1 MLKLIHPL
9 MTPELLY
16 VLQAMGHGDN
26 IVICDRNHPATTIA
40 ASTTHSKLLTVFGA
54 NLEQLSEAILTH
66 FPLDTFVEEPIFR
79 MEVVGN
85 PDELVD
91 AHRNMQRVADAA
103 EGRPISI
110 GALERFEF
118 YAEAARS
125 FAIVQTSDAGPY
137 GCFILKKGV
146 L

>member
-9 MTPELLY
+9 MTPDLLY
-16 VLQAMGHGDN
+16 VLQAMGHGDD

-40 ASTTHSKLLTVFGA
+40 NSTVHGKLLTVFGA

-66 FPLDTFVEEPIFR
+66 FPLDTFVNEPISR
-79 MEVVGN
+79 MKVVGN
-85 PDELVD
+85 PDEMVA
-91 AHRNMQRVADAA
+91 AHHTMQRVADSA
-103 EGRPISI
+103 EGKRIAMR
-110 GALERFEF
+110 ALERFEF
-118 YAEAARS
+118 YEHAARS

>member
-1 MLKLIHPL
+1 MLKMIHPL

-16 VLQAMGHGDN
+16 VLQAMGHGDD

-40 ASTTHSKLLTVFGA
+40 ATTVHGKLLTVFGA
-54 NLEQLSEAILTH
+54 SLEQLSEAILTH
-66 FPLDTFVEEPIFR
+66 LPLDTFVDAPISR
-79 MEVVGN
+79 MEVVGD
-85 PDELVD
+85 PAELVE
-91 AHRNMQRVADAA
+91 AHRDMQRVADTV
-103 EGRPISI
+103 EGRPVSI
-110 GALERFEF
+110 RALERFEF
-118 YAEAARS
+118 YKQAAQS

>member
-16 VLQAMGHGDN
+16 VLQAMGHGDTL
-26 IVICDRNHPATTIA
+26 VICDRNHPATTIA
-40 ASTTHSKLLTVFGA
+40 ASTVHGKLLTVFGA

-66 FPLDTFVEEPIFR
+66 LPLDTFVDEPVER
-79 MEVVGN
+79 MEVVGK
-85 PDELVD
+85 PAQLVE
-91 AHRNMQRVADAA
+91 AHHMMQRVADTI
-103 EGRPISI
+103 EGRPVGIR
-110 GALERFEF
+110 ALERFRF
-118 YAEAARS
+118 YEEAGKS

>member
-16 VLQAMGHGDN
+16 VLQAMGHGDT

-40 ASTTHSKLLTVFGA
+40 ASTVHGKLLTVFGA
-54 NLEQLSEAILTH
+54 NLEQLSESILTH
-66 FPLDTFVEEPIFR
+66 LPLDTFVDEPISR
-79 MEVVGN
+79 MEVVGS
-85 PDELVD
+85 PAELVE
-91 AHRNMQRVADAA
+91 AHRTMQRVADSF
-103 EGRPISI
+103 EGKPVVIR
-110 GALERFEF
+110 ALERFDF
-118 YAEAARS
+118 YKEAGQS

>member
-1 MLKLIHPL
+1 MLKQIHPL

-16 VLQAMGHGDN
+16 VLQAMGHGDT

-40 ASTTHSKLLTVFGA
+40 ASTVHGELLTVFGA
-54 NLEQLSEAILTH
+54 NLEELSEAILTH
-66 FPLDTFVEEPIFR
+66 FPLDTFVEEPVFR

-85 PDELVD
+85 PEQLVD
-91 AHRNMQRVADAA
+91 AHHSMQRVADSA

-110 GALERFEF
+110 RPLERFEF

>member
-1 MLKLIHPL
+1 MLKLVHPL
-9 MTPELLY
+9 MTPELLF
-16 VLQAMGHGDN
+16 VLQAMGHGDD

-40 ASTTHSKLLTVFGA
+40 TSTTHGKLLTVFGA
-54 NLEQLSEAILTH
+54 DLEQLSEAILTH
-66 FPLDTFVEEPIFR
+66 FPLDTFVDEPVSR

-85 PDELVD
+85 PDELVN
-91 AHRNMQRVADAA
+91 AHLSMQRVADAA
-103 EGRPISI
+103 EGRPVPIR
-110 GALERFEF
+110 ALERFDF

>member
-40 ASTTHSKLLTVFGA
+40 ATTIHGKLLTVFGA
-54 NLEQLSEAILTH
+54 NLEQLSESILTH
-66 FPLDTFVEEPIFR
+66 LPLDTFVDEPILR

-85 PDELVD
+85 PAELVE
-91 AHRNMQRVADAA
+91 AHRTMQRVADAV

-110 GALERFEF
+110 RALERFEF
-118 YAEAARS
+118 YKEAARS

>member
-1 MLKLIHPL
+1 MLKLIEPL

-16 VLQAMGHGDN
+16 VLQAMGHGDD

-40 ASTTHSKLLTVFGA
+40 NKTTHGKLLTVFGA
-54 NLEQLSEAILTH
+54 TLPQFSKALLTH
-66 FPLDTFVEEPIFR
+66 FPLDSFVESPISR

-85 PDELVD
+85 PGELVQ
-91 AHRNMQRVADAA
+91 AHHDMQKIADIA
-103 EGRPISI
+103 EGHPVSI
-110 GALERFEF
+110 KPLERFEF
-118 YAEAARS
+118 YKAASNS
-125 FAIVQTSDAGPY
+125 FAIVQTTDEGPY

>member
-9 MTPELLY
+9 MTPELLF
-16 VLQAMGHGDN
+16 VLQSMGHGDN

-40 ASTTHSKLLTVFGA
+40 ASTTHGEPLTIFGA

-66 FPLDTFVEEPIFR
+66 FPLDTFVDEPISR

-85 PDELVD
+85 PGELVG
-91 AHRNMQRVADAA
+91 AHTNMQRVADAA
-103 EGRPISI
+103 EGKPVSI
-110 GALERFEF
+110 RALERFDF

>member
-1 MLKLIHPL
+1 MLKKIHPL

-40 ASTTHSKLLTVFGA
+40 ATTIHGKLLTVFGA
-54 NLEQLSEAILTH
+54 NLEQLSEAILSH
-66 FPLDTFVEEPIFR
+66 LPLDTFVDEPITR

-85 PDELVD
+85 PAELVS
-91 AHRNMQRVADAA
+91 AHRTMQRVADDI
-103 EGRPISI
+103 EERPVSVR
-110 GALERFEF
+110 ALERFKF
-118 YAEAARS
+118 YEEAAQS

>member
-1 MLKLIHPL
+1 MLKLIEPL

-16 VLQAMGHGDN
+16 VLQAMGHGDD

-40 ASTTHSKLLTVFGA
+40 QSTTHGELLTVFGA
-54 NLEQLSEAILTH
+54 TLAELSRAILTH
-66 FPLDTFVEEPIFR
+66 FPLDTFVESPISR
-79 MEVVGN
+79 MQVVGN
-85 PDELVD
+85 PDKLVQ
-91 AHRNMQRVADAA
+91 AHHDMQETANAA
-103 EGRPISI
+103 EARQISI
-110 GALERFEF
+110 RALERFEF
-118 YAEAARS
+118 YKAASKS

>member
-1 MLKLIHPL
+1 MLKLIEPL
-9 MTPELLY
+9 MTPDLLY

-40 ASTTHSKLLTVFGA
+40 KKTTHGELLTVFGA
-54 NLEQLSEAILTH
+54 TLPELSKAILTH
-66 FPLDTFVEEPIFR
+66 FPLDTFVDSPICR

-85 PDELVD
+85 AGEIVQ
-91 AHRNMQRVADAA
+91 AHLDMQRIADNA

-110 GALERFEF
+110 RPLERFEF
-118 YAEAARS
+118 YEEANQS
-125 FAIVQTSDAGPY
+125 FAIVQTTDEGPY

>member
-40 ASTTHSKLLTVFGA
+40 ASTVHGKLLTVFGA
-54 NLEQLSEAILTH
+54 NLEQLSESILTH
-66 FPLDTFVEEPIFR
+66 FPLDTFVEEPVFR
-79 MEVVGN
+79 MEVVDN
-85 PDELVD
+85 PQELVD
-91 AHRNMQRVADAA
+91 AHRAMQRVADSA
-103 EGRPISI
+103 EGRPIAI
-110 GALERFEF
+110 RALERFEF
-118 YAEAARS
+118 YAEAAKS